1 MNKIIFFRIAWMI
14 DYKGVT
20 DKDKPNGAGSHVKE
34 HQDGGEVYNF
44 YPVHSKYHGYVRIM
58 KNNNLAIE
66 RLGAGKLDEYID
78 GVTVVFF
85 ATDPMAPGQYVI
97 GWYDNA
103 RLFRKMQYN
112 KAENAKGRGSFL
124 ASTVKANGKLL
135 PVSMR
140 TLELPADGPGQANV
154 WYVSQYT
161 KSSQFLKRFF
171 KFKSNPAAGDKVNKN
186 PKSNLKSG
194 WQLDVAKRQKI
205 EMNAMETT
213 AKYFKSKNFEI
224 KYVHLAKVGWD
235 MEAVKGN
242 KKLLI
247 EVKGTSL
254 PLESVVLTPNEY
266 IHSKEKASYRIC
278 ILDRAL
284 SKSKSKLYICKI
296 SADGKRWVSECGEQM
311 QVKEIKA
318 AQLIKIN

>member
-1 MNKIIFFRIAWMI
+1 MNRIVFFRIAWMI
-14 DYKGVT
+14 NYKGVT
-20 DKDKPNGAGSHVKE
+20 DKDKPNGAGSYVKE
-34 HQDGGEVYNF
+34 NQDGGEVYNF
-44 YPVHSKYHGYVRIM
+44 YPVQSKYHGYVRIM
-58 KNNNLAIE
+58 KGNNLAIE

-78 GVTVVFF
+78 GITVVFF
-85 ATDPMAPGQYVI
+85 ATDPMMGGQYII
-97 GWYDNA
+97 GWYENA

-112 KAENAKGRGSFL
+112 KSEKAKGRASFL
-124 ASTVKANGKLL
+124 ASTEKAKLL

-140 TLELPADGPGQANV
+140 TFELPADGPGQANI
-154 WYVSQYT
+154 WYVSQYN
-161 KSSQFLKRFF
+161 KSSQFLKRFS
-171 KFKSNPAAGDKVNKN
+171 KFKSNPAAFDKINRN
-186 PKSNLKSG
+186 SKSNSKTG

-213 AKYFKSKNFEI
+213 AKYFRSKNFEI
-224 KYVHLAKVGWD
+224 KYVHLDKVGWD
-235 MEAVKGN
+235 MEVVKGN
-242 KKLLI
+242 RKLLI

-266 IHSKEKASYRIC
+266 LHSKEKASYRIC
-278 ILDRAL
+278 ILDQAL

-311 QVKEIKA
+311 QIKEIKA